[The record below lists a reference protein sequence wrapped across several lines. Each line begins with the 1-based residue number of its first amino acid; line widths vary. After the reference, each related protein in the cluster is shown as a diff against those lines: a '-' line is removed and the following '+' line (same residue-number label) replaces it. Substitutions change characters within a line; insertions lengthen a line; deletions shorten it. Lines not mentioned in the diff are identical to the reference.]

1 MDEVFIGCLDGSV
14 GVLVVVLQIV
24 RRLVAGS
31 RVLTQPDRSLGG
43 RNVILVQLYPNR
55 VASTCV
61 LNFVRR
67 CVSIHYFYWVS
78 EAEISLLQLKSRD

>member
-1 MDEVFIGCLDGSV
+1 M
-14 GVLVVVLQIV
+14 

-43 RNVILVQLYPNR
+43 RDVILVQLYPNR
-55 VASTCV
+55 VASACV

-67 CVSIHYFYWVS
+67 RVRIHHFDWIS